1 MKYKYTKHGDEL
13 RFNYCPICDKV
24 KENPDFAINV
34 AEGVYFCFSNNQGGR
49 VEDLAKYDFDIG
61 EIPELRKFIKKS
73 YIRKSYGESKESGFN
88 SYKEKR
94 SSNFYDKAERGNGLY
109 SSSLESGK
117 DKENDRNYS
126 KNKKNIDLSNIFLA
140 RKNNFLNDEWIKYFA
155 SRCIGT
161 KYLKKIARL
170 GKNNTMMI
178 PLTNGKKVV
187 GIKYRTLD
195 KKIFSERDSQSDYL
209 MNWQLVKDFKY
220 IVIVE
225 GEIDLLSALEV
236 GFLNVVSLP
245 FGAGNLKAI
254 ENQKDWLSK
263 FEKIIIAT
271 DNDTQGKKSKNEI
284 IKILSNVK
292 EKLYE
297 VDMEEFKDFNEVLI
311 SGLKDNQSNVTN
323 LNSKTLEN
331 KSTKNKSDNINQT
344 NLNNKDLKEKSI
356 NNQPNV
362 TNKDNGSLENRLKS
376 KYTDSQQRG
385 ANQTYQ
391 NNKVL
396 ENKSTDKQLTNT
408 NQTNRLNNTDHINN
422 FKNNSTDNQANNT
435 NQTLINTG
443 KERLIKILDNPIKI
457 KDNQSTRKDIEEKIS
472 PFNRGIDGYYYNL
485 TTKITDFL
493 LDIRSFSDN
502 YIFGTVTT
510 GERERGF
517 FAKKTDLLTKN
528 GILENLGYFLGSISL
543 IPNFWSWI
551 LEINSEKYIRE
562 IEHYGIIEGKYYDT
576 TSDIICGKVDL
587 KIKSLKEIPDF
598 TYEEKNWC
606 DENIFG
612 LRKDTNQSLLGIC
625 WALGRFH
632 IEGTYPILEV
642 SGTTSIGKTEF
653 IEFISRIMF
662 GTKENIKSLATLSNH
677 QIRSLSSCS
686 NITPWAIDEIKISS
700 RYQKE
705 KAIDLYSTIRSVY
718 DNKTINQGNITSK
731 LTEFKLCT
739 PLIISGE
746 TEISDVSI
754 KNRTISIELNQ
765 KNKCSRDVFAKFKN
779 ELYLEKFGKLALE
792 DRLNNGKIVL
802 PDWEVKNKLDQV
814 TDDRQIYNGM
824 CILTGLKALERVMP
838 FNGDLED
845 SFLKFLNKKLSD
857 HYTPTVNFLE
867 LLELV
872 RDSGKDVSHFYQIKG
887 DRHFVRFSMLYKA
900 IREEWEQTNSNL
912 ELLDMKTLKKQLIE
926 EKFIINESSA
936 RRFPKNDFSIET
948 ICVRCCEIVKNNIF
962 IKDFFDED

>member
-24 KENPDFAINV
+24 KENPDFAINT

-49 VEDLAKYDFDIG
+49 VEDLTKYDFDIG

-94 SSNFYDKAERGNGLY
+94 SSNFYDKAEREERGNGLY
-109 SSSLESGK
+109 SSRLENGK
-117 DKENDRNYS
+117 DKENDRSYS

-140 RKNNFLNDEWIKYFA
+140 RKNNFLNSDWIKYLA

-178 PLTNGKKVV
+178 PLTNGKKVI

-245 FGAGNLKAI
+245 FGARNLKAI

-271 DNDTQGKKSKNEI
+271 DNDTQGKKSKDEI

-297 VDMEEFKDFNEVLI
+297 VDMGEFKDFNEVLT

-323 LNSKTLEN
+323 LNSKT
-331 KSTKNKSDNINQT
+331 
-344 NLNNKDLKEKSI
+344 
-356 NNQPNV
+356 
-362 TNKDNGSLENRLKS
+362 
-376 KYTDSQQRG
+376 
-385 ANQTYQ
+385 
-391 NNKVL
+391 L

-435 NQTLINTG
+435 NQTLINSG

-472 PFNRGIDGYYYNL
+472 PFSKGIDGYYYNL

-551 LEINSEKYIRE
+551 LEMNNEKYIRE
-562 IEHYGIIEGKYYDT
+562 IEHYGIIDEKYYDT

-612 LRKDTNQSLLGIC
+612 LRKDINQSLLGIC

-926 EKFIINESSA
+926 EKFIINENTS
-936 RRFPKNDFSIET
+936 RRFPKNDFSLEKT
-948 ICVRCCEIVKNNIF
+948 CVKCCEIVKNDIF
-962 IKDFFDED
+962 IKDFFDDED

>member
-73 YIRKSYGESKESGFN
+73 YIRKSYGDNKASSRDRENERKTTINNREE
-88 SYKEKR
+88 KEKNR
-94 SSNFYDKAERGNGLY
+94 QS
-109 SSSLESGK
+109 SGK
-117 DKENDRNYS
+117 DR
-126 KNKKNIDLSNIFLA
+126 KNIDLSNIFLA
-140 RKNNFLNDEWIKYFA
+140 RKNNFLNDEWIKYLA
-155 SRCIGT
+155 SRCIRT

-297 VDMEEFKDFNEVLI
+297 VDMGEFKDFNEVLT
-311 SGLKDNQSNVTN
+311 SGLKNKSSNNQANITNQSN
-323 LNSKTLEN
+323 
-331 KSTKNKSDNINQT
+331 
-344 NLNNKDLKEKSI
+344 NN
-356 NNQPNV
+356 
-362 TNKDNGSLENRLKS
+362 
-376 KYTDSQQRG
+376 
-385 ANQTYQ
+385 
-391 NNKVL
+391 
-396 ENKSTDKQLTNT
+396 STDKQLTNT
-408 NQTNRLNNTDHINN
+408 NQTNRLNNTN

-435 NQTLINTG
+435 NQTLINIG
-443 KERLIKILDNPIKI
+443 KERLIKILENPIKI
-457 KDNQSTRKDIEEKIS
+457 KSFEEIKKDLEEKIS
-472 PFNRGIDGYYYNL
+472 PFSKGIDGYYYNL

-551 LEINSEKYIRE
+551 LEMNNEKYIRE
-562 IEHYGIIEGKYYDT
+562 IEHYGIIDEKYYDT

-612 LRKDTNQSLLGIC
+612 LRKDINQSLLGIC

-739 PLIISGE
+739 PFIISGE

-887 DRHFVRFSMLYKA
+887 DRHFVRFSMLYKV

-926 EKFIINESSA
+926 EKFIVNENTS
-936 RRFPKNDFSIET
+936 RRFPKNDFSLEKT
-948 ICVRCCEIVKNNIF
+948 CVKCCEIVKNDIF
-962 IKDFFDED
+962 VKDFFDDED

>member
-24 KENPDFAINV
+24 KENPDFAINTE
-34 AEGVYFCFSNNQGGR
+34 EGVYFCFSNNQGGR
-49 VEDLAKYDFDIG
+49 VEDLTKYDFDIG
-61 EIPELRKFIKKS
+61 KIPELRKFIKKS
-73 YIRKSYGESKESGFN
+73 YIRKSYGESKESDFN

-94 SSNFYDKAERGNGLY
+94 SSNFYDKAEREERGNGLY

-117 DKENDRNYS
+117 DR
-126 KNKKNIDLSNIFLA
+126 KNIDLSNIFLS
-140 RKNNFLNDEWIKYFA
+140 RKNNFLNSDWIKYLA

-178 PLTNGKKVV
+178 PLTNGKKVI

-297 VDMEEFKDFNEVLI
+297 VDMGEFKDFNEVLT
-311 SGLKDNQSNVTN
+311 SGLKDSQ
-323 LNSKTLEN
+323 LKGNS
-331 KSTKNKSDNINQT
+331 Q
-344 NLNNKDLKEKSI
+344 
-356 NNQPNV
+356 
-362 TNKDNGSLENRLKS
+362 DNGSLENRLKS
-376 KYTDSQQRG
+376 KYTDSQQTNQTNLNNNKSEKT
-385 ANQTYQ
+385 NQTYL
-391 NNKVL
+391 NNKIL

-408 NQTNRLNNTDHINN
+408 NQTNRLNNTN
-422 FKNNSTDNQANNT
+422 FKNNSTDNKSNNT

-457 KDNQSTRKDIEEKIS
+457 NDNQSIRKDIEEKIS
-472 PFNRGIDGYYYNL
+472 PFSRGIDGYYYNL

-517 FAKKTDLLTKN
+517 FTKKTDLLTKN

-551 LEINSEKYIRE
+551 LEMNNEKYIRE

-765 KNKCSRDVFAKFKN
+765 KNKCSRDVFTKFKN

-926 EKFIINESSA
+926 EKFIINENTS
-936 RRFPKNDFSIET
+936 RRFPKNDFSLEKT
-948 ICVRCCEIVKNNIF
+948 CVKCCEIVKNDIF
-962 IKDFFDED
+962 VKDFFDGED

>member
-1 MKYKYTKHGDEL
+1 M
-13 RFNYCPICDKV
+13 
-24 KENPDFAINV
+24 
-34 AEGVYFCFSNNQGGR
+34 
-49 VEDLAKYDFDIG
+49 
-61 EIPELRKFIKKS
+61 
-73 YIRKSYGESKESGFN
+73 
-88 SYKEKR
+88 
-94 SSNFYDKAERGNGLY
+94 
-109 SSSLESGK
+109 
-117 DKENDRNYS
+117 
-126 KNKKNIDLSNIFLA
+126 
-140 RKNNFLNDEWIKYFA
+140 
-155 SRCIGT
+155 
-161 KYLKKIARL
+161 
-170 GKNNTMMI
+170 
-178 PLTNGKKVV
+178 
-187 GIKYRTLD
+187 
-195 KKIFSERDSQSDYL
+195 
-209 MNWQLVKDFKY
+209 
-220 IVIVE
+220 
-225 GEIDLLSALEV
+225 
-236 GFLNVVSLP
+236 
-245 FGAGNLKAI
+245 
-254 ENQKDWLSK
+254 
-263 FEKIIIAT
+263 
-271 DNDTQGKKSKNEI
+271 
-284 IKILSNVK
+284 
-292 EKLYE
+292 
-297 VDMEEFKDFNEVLI
+297 
-311 SGLKDNQSNVTN
+311 
-323 LNSKTLEN
+323 
-331 KSTKNKSDNINQT
+331 
-344 NLNNKDLKEKSI
+344 
-356 NNQPNV
+356 
-362 TNKDNGSLENRLKS
+362 
-376 KYTDSQQRG
+376 
-385 ANQTYQ
+385 
-391 NNKVL
+391 
-396 ENKSTDKQLTNT
+396 
-408 NQTNRLNNTDHINN
+408 
-422 FKNNSTDNQANNT
+422 
-435 NQTLINTG
+435 
-443 KERLIKILDNPIKI
+443 
-457 KDNQSTRKDIEEKIS
+457 
-472 PFNRGIDGYYYNL
+472 
-485 TTKITDFL
+485 
-493 LDIRSFSDN
+493 DIRSFSDN

-562 IEHYGIIEGKYYDT
+562 IEHYGIIDGKYYDT

-612 LRKDTNQSLLGIC
+612 LRKDINQSLLGIC

-872 RDSGKDVSHFYQIKG
+872 RDSGKDVSQFYQIKG

-926 EKFIINESSA
+926 EKFIINENTS
-936 RRFPKNDFSIET
+936 RRFPKNDFSLEKT
-948 ICVRCCEIVKNNIF
+948 CVKCCEIVKNDIF
-962 IKDFFDED
+962 VKDFFDDED

>member
-1 MKYKYTKHGDEL
+1 MKYKYTKYGDEL

-73 YIRKSYGESKESGFN
+73 YIRKSYGDNKASSRDRENERKTTINNREE
-88 SYKEKR
+88 KEKNR
-94 SSNFYDKAERGNGLY
+94 QS
-109 SSSLESGK
+109 SGK
-117 DKENDRNYS
+117 DK
-126 KNKKNIDLSNIFLA
+126 KNKKDIDLSNIFLA
-140 RKNNFLNDEWIKYFA
+140 RKNNFLNDEWIKYLA

-225 GEIDLLSALEV
+225 GEIDLLSALEA

-297 VDMEEFKDFNEVLI
+297 VDMGEFKDFNEVLI
-311 SGLKDNQSNVTN
+311 SGLKNKSSNNQANITNQSN
-323 LNSKTLEN
+323 
-331 KSTKNKSDNINQT
+331 
-344 NLNNKDLKEKSI
+344 NN
-356 NNQPNV
+356 
-362 TNKDNGSLENRLKS
+362 
-376 KYTDSQQRG
+376 
-385 ANQTYQ
+385 
-391 NNKVL
+391 
-396 ENKSTDKQLTNT
+396 STDKQLTNT
-408 NQTNRLNNTDHINN
+408 NQTNRLNNTN
-422 FKNNSTDNQANNT
+422 FKNNSTDKQSNDT
-435 NQTLINTG
+435 NQTLINIG

-457 KDNQSTRKDIEEKIS
+457 NDNQSTRKDIEEKIS

-517 FAKKTDLLTKN
+517 FTKKTDLLTKN

-746 TEISDVSI
+746 SEIQDVSI

-765 KNKCSRDVFAKFKN
+765 KNKCSRDVFTKFKN

-802 PDWEVKNKLDQV
+802 LDWEVKNKLDQV

-926 EKFIINESSA
+926 EKFILND
-936 RRFPKNDFSIET
+936 RVPVRFPKNEFTMERVMT
-948 ICVRCCEIVKNNIF
+948 RACEIEKNNIF
-962 IKDFFDED
+962 IKEFFEEDI

>member
-61 EIPELRKFIKKS
+61 EITELRKFIKKS
-73 YIRKSYGESKESGFN
+73 YIRKSYGDNKASSRDRENERKTTINNREE
-88 SYKEKR
+88 KEKNR
-94 SSNFYDKAERGNGLY
+94 QS
-109 SSSLESGK
+109 SGK
-117 DKENDRNYS
+117 DR
-126 KNKKNIDLSNIFLA
+126 KNIDLSNIFLA
-140 RKNNFLNDEWIKYFA
+140 RKNNFLNDEWIKYLA

-170 GKNNTMMI
+170 GKNDTMMI

-297 VDMEEFKDFNEVLI
+297 VDMGEFKDFNEVLI
-311 SGLKDNQSNVTN
+311 SGLKNKSSDNQSNITN
-323 LNSKTLEN
+323 
-331 KSTKNKSDNINQT
+331 
-344 NLNNKDLKEKSI
+344 
-356 NNQPNV
+356 
-362 TNKDNGSLENRLKS
+362 R
-376 KYTDSQQRG
+376 
-385 ANQTYQ
+385 

-396 ENKSTDKQLTNT
+396 ENNSTDKQLTNT
-408 NQTNRLNNTDHINN
+408 NQTNRLNNTDHNN

-435 NQTLINTG
+435 NQTLINIG

-457 KDNQSTRKDIEEKIS
+457 KDNQSIRKDIEEKIS
-472 PFNRGIDGYYYNL
+472 PFSRGIDGYYYNL

-551 LEINSEKYIRE
+551 LEMNNEKYIRE
-562 IEHYGIIEGKYYDT
+562 IEHYGIIDGKYYDT

-612 LRKDTNQSLLGIC
+612 LRKDINQSLLGIC

-746 TEISDVSI
+746 SEIQDVSI

-792 DRLNNGKIVL
+792 DRLNNGKIIL

-926 EKFIINESSA
+926 EKFIINDRVSI
-936 RRFPKNDFSIET
+936 RFPKNEFTIET
-948 ICVRCCEIVKNNIF
+948 SIAKACEIVKNKIF
-962 IKDFFDED
+962 IKDFFEEEV

>member
-24 KENPDFAINV
+24 KENPDFAINT

-49 VEDLAKYDFDIG
+49 VEDLTKYDFDIG

-140 RKNNFLNDEWIKYFA
+140 RKNNFLNDEWIKYLA

-271 DNDTQGKKSKNEI
+271 DNDTQGKKSKDEI

-297 VDMEEFKDFNEVLI
+297 VDMGEFKDFNEVLI
-311 SGLKDNQSNVTN
+311 SGLKDSQ
-323 LNSKTLEN
+323 LKGNS
-331 KSTKNKSDNINQT
+331 Q
-344 NLNNKDLKEKSI
+344 
-356 NNQPNV
+356 
-362 TNKDNGSLENRLKS
+362 DNGSLENRLKS
-376 KYTDSQQRG
+376 KYTDNQQRG
-385 ANQTYQ
+385 TNQDNL
-391 NNKVL
+391 NNQGLK
-396 ENKSTDKQLTNT
+396 EKSINNQSNINNRNNNNSTDKQLTNT
-408 NQTNRLNNTDHINN
+408 NQTNRLNNTDHNN
-422 FKNNSTDNQANNT
+422 FKNNSTDNQSNNT

-457 KDNQSTRKDIEEKIS
+457 NDNQSTRKDIEEKIS

-551 LEINSEKYIRE
+551 LEMNNEKYIRE
-562 IEHYGIIEGKYYDT
+562 IEHYGIIDEKYYDT

-612 LRKDTNQSLLGIC
+612 LRKDINQSLLGIC

-926 EKFIINESSA
+926 EKFIINDRVSI
-936 RRFPKNDFSIET
+936 RFPKNEFTIET
-948 ICVRCCEIVKNNIF
+948 SIAKACEIVKNKIF
-962 IKDFFDED
+962 IKDFFEEEV

>member
-49 VEDLAKYDFDIG
+49 VEDLAKYDFDIW

-73 YIRKSYGESKESGFN
+73 YIRKSYGDNKASSRDRENERKTTINNREE
-88 SYKEKR
+88 KEKNR
-94 SSNFYDKAERGNGLY
+94 QS
-109 SSSLESGK
+109 SGK
-117 DKENDRNYS
+117 DK
-126 KNKKNIDLSNIFLA
+126 KNKKDIDLSNIFLA
-140 RKNNFLNDEWIKYFA
+140 RKNNFLNDEWIKYLA

-297 VDMEEFKDFNEVLI
+297 VDMGEFKDFNEVLT
-311 SGLKDNQSNVTN
+311 SGLKNKSSNNQANITNQSN
-323 LNSKTLEN
+323 
-331 KSTKNKSDNINQT
+331 
-344 NLNNKDLKEKSI
+344 NN
-356 NNQPNV
+356 
-362 TNKDNGSLENRLKS
+362 
-376 KYTDSQQRG
+376 
-385 ANQTYQ
+385 
-391 NNKVL
+391 
-396 ENKSTDKQLTNT
+396 STDKQLTNT
-408 NQTNRLNNTDHINN
+408 NQTNRLNNTN
-422 FKNNSTDNQANNT
+422 FKNNSTDKQSNDT
-435 NQTLINTG
+435 NQTLINIG

-457 KDNQSTRKDIEEKIS
+457 NDNQSTRKDIEEKIS

-686 NITPWAIDEIKISS
+686 NITPWAIDEIKISN
-700 RYQKE
+700 RHQRE

-746 TEISDVSI
+746 SEIQDVSI

-765 KNKCSRDVFAKFKN
+765 KNKCSRDVFTKFKN

-926 EKFIINESSA
+926 EKFILND
-936 RRFPKNDFSIET
+936 RVPVRFPKNEFTMERVMT
-948 ICVRCCEIVKNNIF
+948 RACEIEKNNIF
-962 IKDFFDED
+962 IKEFFEEDI

>member
-1 MKYKYTKHGDEL
+1 MKYKYTKYGDEL

-178 PLTNGKKVV
+178 PLTNGKKVI

-297 VDMEEFKDFNEVLI
+297 VDMGEFKDFNEVLT
-311 SGLKDNQSNVTN
+311 SGLKNKSSDNQSNITN
-323 LNSKTLEN
+323 R
-331 KSTKNKSDNINQT
+331 
-344 NLNNKDLKEKSI
+344 NN
-356 NNQPNV
+356 NN
-362 TNKDNGSLENRLKS
+362 
-376 KYTDSQQRG
+376 
-385 ANQTYQ
+385 
-391 NNKVL
+391 
-396 ENKSTDKQLTNT
+396 STDKQLTNT
-408 NQTNRLNNTDHINN
+408 NQTNQLNNTDHNN
-422 FKNNSTDNQANNT
+422 FKNNSTDNQSNNT
-435 NQTLINTG
+435 NQTLINIG

-457 KDNQSTRKDIEEKIS
+457 NDNQSTRKDIEEKIS
-472 PFNRGIDGYYYNL
+472 PFSKGIDGYYYNL

-562 IEHYGIIEGKYYDT
+562 IEHYGIIDEKYYDT

-686 NITPWAIDEIKISS
+686 NITPWAIDEIKISN
-700 RYQKE
+700 RHQRE

-746 TEISDVSI
+746 SEIQDVSI

-765 KNKCSRDVFAKFKN
+765 KNKCSRDVFTKFKN

-926 EKFIINESSA
+926 EKFILND
-936 RRFPKNDFSIET
+936 RVPVRFPKNEFTMERVMT
-948 ICVRCCEIVKNNIF
+948 RACEIEKNNIF
-962 IKDFFDED
+962 IKEFFEEDI

>member
-73 YIRKSYGESKESGFN
+73 YIRKSYGDNKASSRDRENERKTTINNREE
-88 SYKEKR
+88 KEKNR
-94 SSNFYDKAERGNGLY
+94 QS
-109 SSSLESGK
+109 SGK
-117 DKENDRNYS
+117 DR
-126 KNKKNIDLSNIFLA
+126 KNKKDIDLSNIFLA
-140 RKNNFLNDEWIKYFA
+140 RKNNFLNSDWIKYLA

-225 GEIDLLSALEV
+225 GEIDLLSALEA

-297 VDMEEFKDFNEVLI
+297 VDMGEFKDFNEVLT
-311 SGLKDNQSNVTN
+311 SGLKNKSSNNQANITNQSN
-323 LNSKTLEN
+323 
-331 KSTKNKSDNINQT
+331 
-344 NLNNKDLKEKSI
+344 NN
-356 NNQPNV
+356 
-362 TNKDNGSLENRLKS
+362 
-376 KYTDSQQRG
+376 
-385 ANQTYQ
+385 
-391 NNKVL
+391 
-396 ENKSTDKQLTNT
+396 STDKQLTNT
-408 NQTNRLNNTDHINN
+408 NQTNRLNNTN
-422 FKNNSTDNQANNT
+422 FKNYSTATQANNT
-435 NQTLINTG
+435 NQTLINIG
-443 KERLIKILDNPIKI
+443 KERLIKILENPIKI
-457 KDNQSTRKDIEEKIS
+457 KSFEEIKKDLEEKIS
-472 PFNRGIDGYYYNL
+472 PFSKGIDGYYYNL

-551 LEINSEKYIRE
+551 LEMNNEKYIRE

-612 LRKDTNQSLLGIC
+612 LRKDINQSLLGIC

-686 NITPWAIDEIKISS
+686 NITPWAIDEIKISN
-700 RYQKE
+700 RHQRE

-746 TEISDVSI
+746 SEIQDVSI

-765 KNKCSRDVFAKFKN
+765 KNKCSRDVFTKFKN

-926 EKFIINESSA
+926 EKFIINENTS
-936 RRFPKNDFSIET
+936 RRFPKNDFSLEKT
-948 ICVRCCEIVKNNIF
+948 CVKCCEIVKNDIF
-962 IKDFFDED
+962 VKDFFDDED

>member
-1 MKYKYTKHGDEL
+1 MKYKYTKYGDEL

-73 YIRKSYGESKESGFN
+73 YIRKSYGDNKASSRDRENERKTTINNREE
-88 SYKEKR
+88 KEKNR
-94 SSNFYDKAERGNGLY
+94 QS
-109 SSSLESGK
+109 SGK
-117 DKENDRNYS
+117 DK
-126 KNKKNIDLSNIFLA
+126 KNKKDIDLSNIFLA
-140 RKNNFLNDEWIKYFA
+140 RKNNFLNDEWIKYLA
-155 SRCIGT
+155 SRCIDT

-225 GEIDLLSALEV
+225 GEIDLLSALEA

-297 VDMEEFKDFNEVLI
+297 VDMGEFKDFNEVLT
-311 SGLKDNQSNVTN
+311 SGLKNKSSNNQANITNQSN
-323 LNSKTLEN
+323 
-331 KSTKNKSDNINQT
+331 
-344 NLNNKDLKEKSI
+344 NN
-356 NNQPNV
+356 
-362 TNKDNGSLENRLKS
+362 
-376 KYTDSQQRG
+376 
-385 ANQTYQ
+385 
-391 NNKVL
+391 
-396 ENKSTDKQLTNT
+396 STDKQLTNT
-408 NQTNRLNNTDHINN
+408 NQTNRLNNTN
-422 FKNNSTDNQANNT
+422 FKNNSTDKQSNDT
-435 NQTLINTG
+435 NQTLINIG

-457 KDNQSTRKDIEEKIS
+457 NDNQSTRKDIEEKIS
-472 PFNRGIDGYYYNL
+472 PFSRGIDGYYYNL

-551 LEINSEKYIRE
+551 LEMNNEKYIRE

-686 NITPWAIDEIKISS
+686 NITPWAIDEIKISN
-700 RYQKE
+700 RHQRE

-746 TEISDVSI
+746 SEIQDVSI

-765 KNKCSRDVFAKFKN
+765 KNKCSRDVFTKFKN

-926 EKFIINESSA
+926 EKFILND
-936 RRFPKNDFSIET
+936 RVPVRFPKNEFTMERVMT
-948 ICVRCCEIVKNNIF
+948 RACEIEKNNIF
-962 IKDFFDED
+962 IKEFFEEDI

>member
-13 RFNYCPICDKV
+13 KFNYCPICDKI

-49 VEDLAKYDFDIG
+49 VEDLAKYSFDIG

-73 YIRKSYGESKESGFN
+73 YTRKSYGDNKASSRDRENERKTTINNREE
-88 SYKEKR
+88 KEKNR
-94 SSNFYDKAERGNGLY
+94 QS
-109 SSSLESGK
+109 SGK
-117 DKENDRNYS
+117 DR
-126 KNKKNIDLSNIFLA
+126 KNKKDIDLSNIFLA
-140 RKNNFLNDEWIKYFA
+140 RKNNFLNSDWIKYLA

-245 FGAGNLKAI
+245 FGARNLKAI

-271 DNDTQGKKSKNEI
+271 DNDTQGKKSKDEI

-297 VDMEEFKDFNEVLI
+297 VDMGEFKDFNEVLI

-323 LNSKTLEN
+323 LN
-331 KSTKNKSDNINQT
+331 
-344 NLNNKDLKEKSI
+344 NNDLKEKSI

-362 TNKDNGSLENRLKS
+362 TNEDNSSLENRLKS
-376 KYTDSQQRG
+376 KYTESQQRETNQ
-385 ANQTYQ
+385 ANLNNNKSEKTNQTYL
-391 NNKVL
+391 NNKIL
-396 ENKSTDKQLTNT
+396 ENKSTDKQLTNA
-408 NQTNRLNNTDHINN
+408 NQTNQLKNTN
-422 FKNNSTDNQANNT
+422 FKNNSTDNQSNNT
-435 NQTLINTG
+435 NQTLINIG

-472 PFNRGIDGYYYNL
+472 PFSKGIDGYYYNL

-551 LEINSEKYIRE
+551 LEMNNEKYIRE
-562 IEHYGIIEGKYYDT
+562 IEHYGIIDEKYYDT

>member
-1 MKYKYTKHGDEL
+1 MKYKYTKYGDEL

-178 PLTNGKKVV
+178 PLTNGKKVI

-245 FGAGNLKAI
+245 FGARNLKAI

-271 DNDTQGKKSKNEI
+271 DNDTQGKKSKDEI

-297 VDMEEFKDFNEVLI
+297 VDMGEFKDFNEVLT
-311 SGLKDNQSNVTN
+311 SGLKNKSSDNQSNITN
-323 LNSKTLEN
+323 R
-331 KSTKNKSDNINQT
+331 
-344 NLNNKDLKEKSI
+344 NN
-356 NNQPNV
+356 NN
-362 TNKDNGSLENRLKS
+362 
-376 KYTDSQQRG
+376 
-385 ANQTYQ
+385 
-391 NNKVL
+391 
-396 ENKSTDKQLTNT
+396 STDKQLTNT
-408 NQTNRLNNTDHINN
+408 NQTNQLNNTDHNN
-422 FKNNSTDNQANNT
+422 FKNNSTDNQSNNT
-435 NQTLINTG
+435 NQTLINIG

-457 KDNQSTRKDIEEKIS
+457 NDNQSTRKDIEEKIS
-472 PFNRGIDGYYYNL
+472 PFSKGIDGYYYNL

-562 IEHYGIIEGKYYDT
+562 IEHYGIIDEKYYDT

-686 NITPWAIDEIKISS
+686 NITPWAIDEIKISN
-700 RYQKE
+700 RHQRE

-746 TEISDVSI
+746 SEIQDVSI

-765 KNKCSRDVFAKFKN
+765 KNKCSRDVFTKFKN

-926 EKFIINESSA
+926 EKFILND
-936 RRFPKNDFSIET
+936 RVPVRFPKNEFTMERVMT
-948 ICVRCCEIVKNNIF
+948 RACEIEKNNIF
-962 IKDFFDED
+962 IKEFFEEDI

>member
-1 MKYKYTKHGDEL
+1 MKYKYTKYGDEL

-73 YIRKSYGESKESGFN
+73 YIRKSYGDNKASSRDRENERKTTINNREE
-88 SYKEKR
+88 KEKNR
-94 SSNFYDKAERGNGLY
+94 QS
-109 SSSLESGK
+109 SGK
-117 DKENDRNYS
+117 DR
-126 KNKKNIDLSNIFLA
+126 KNIDLSNIFLA
-140 RKNNFLNDEWIKYFA
+140 RKNNFLNDEWIKYLA

-161 KYLKKIARL
+161 KYLNKIARL

-195 KKIFSERDSQSDYL
+195 KKIFSERDSQSDSL

-225 GEIDLLSALEV
+225 GEIDLLSALEA

-292 EKLYE
+292 EKIYE
-297 VDMEEFKDFNEVLI
+297 VDMGEFKDFNEVLT
-311 SGLKDNQSNVTN
+311 SGLKNKSSNNQANITNQSN
-323 LNSKTLEN
+323 
-331 KSTKNKSDNINQT
+331 
-344 NLNNKDLKEKSI
+344 NN
-356 NNQPNV
+356 
-362 TNKDNGSLENRLKS
+362 
-376 KYTDSQQRG
+376 
-385 ANQTYQ
+385 
-391 NNKVL
+391 
-396 ENKSTDKQLTNT
+396 STDKQLTNT
-408 NQTNRLNNTDHINN
+408 NQTNRLNNTN
-422 FKNNSTDNQANNT
+422 FKNNSTDKQSNDT
-435 NQTLINTG
+435 NQTLINIG

-457 KDNQSTRKDIEEKIS
+457 NDNQSTRKDIEEKIS
-472 PFNRGIDGYYYNL
+472 PFSKGIDGYYYNL

-562 IEHYGIIEGKYYDT
+562 IEHYGIIDEKYYDT

-632 IEGTYPILEV
+632 VEGTYPILEV

-718 DNKTINQGNITSK
+718 DNKTINQGNITLK

-926 EKFIINESSA
+926 EKFIINENTS
-936 RRFPKNDFSIET
+936 RRFPKNDFSLEKT
-948 ICVRCCEIVKNNIF
+948 CVKCCEIVKNDIF
-962 IKDFFDED
+962 VKDFFDDED

>member
-1 MKYKYTKHGDEL
+1 MKYKYTKYGDEL

-73 YIRKSYGESKESGFN
+73 YIRKSYGDNKASSRDRENERKTTINNREE
-88 SYKEKR
+88 KEKNR
-94 SSNFYDKAERGNGLY
+94 QS
-109 SSSLESGK
+109 SGK
-117 DKENDRNYS
+117 DK
-126 KNKKNIDLSNIFLA
+126 KNKKDIDLSNIFLA
-140 RKNNFLNDEWIKYFA
+140 RKNNFLNDEWIKYLA

-236 GFLNVVSLP
+236 EFLNVVSLP

-271 DNDTQGKKSKNEI
+271 DNDTQGKKSKDEI

-297 VDMEEFKDFNEVLI
+297 VDMGEFKDFNEVLI

-376 KYTDSQQRG
+376 KYTDSQQTNQTNLNNNKSEKT
-385 ANQTYQ
+385 NQTYL
-391 NNKVL
+391 NNKIL

-408 NQTNRLNNTDHINN
+408 NQTNQLKNTN
-422 FKNNSTDNQANNT
+422 FKNNSTDKQSNDT
-435 NQTLINTG
+435 NQTLINIG

-457 KDNQSTRKDIEEKIS
+457 NDNQSTRKDIEEKIS

-765 KNKCSRDVFAKFKN
+765 KNKCSRDVFTKFKN

>member
-49 VEDLAKYDFDIG
+49 VEDLAKYGFDIG
-61 EIPELRKFIKKS
+61 EIPEFRKFIKKS
-73 YIRKSYGESKESGFN
+73 YIRKSYGDNKASSRDRENERKTTINNREE
-88 SYKEKR
+88 KEKNR
-94 SSNFYDKAERGNGLY
+94 QS
-109 SSSLESGK
+109 SGK
-117 DKENDRNYS
+117 DR
-126 KNKKNIDLSNIFLA
+126 KNIDLSNIFLA
-140 RKNNFLNDEWIKYFA
+140 RKNNFLNDEWIKYLA
-155 SRCIGT
+155 SRCIRT

-225 GEIDLLSALEV
+225 GEIDLLSALEA

-292 EKLYE
+292 EKIYE
-297 VDMEEFKDFNEVLI
+297 VDMGEFKDFNEVLT
-311 SGLKDNQSNVTN
+311 SGLKNKSSNNQANITNQSN
-323 LNSKTLEN
+323 
-331 KSTKNKSDNINQT
+331 
-344 NLNNKDLKEKSI
+344 NN
-356 NNQPNV
+356 
-362 TNKDNGSLENRLKS
+362 
-376 KYTDSQQRG
+376 
-385 ANQTYQ
+385 
-391 NNKVL
+391 
-396 ENKSTDKQLTNT
+396 STDKQLTNT
-408 NQTNRLNNTDHINN
+408 NQTNRLNNTN
-422 FKNNSTDNQANNT
+422 FKNNSTDKQSNDT
-435 NQTLINTG
+435 NQTLINIG

-457 KDNQSTRKDIEEKIS
+457 NDNQSTRKDIEEKIS

-686 NITPWAIDEIKISS
+686 NITPWAIDEIKISN
-700 RYQKE
+700 RHQRE

-746 TEISDVSI
+746 SEIQDVSI

-765 KNKCSRDVFAKFKN
+765 KNKCSRDVFTKFKN

-926 EKFIINESSA
+926 EKFILND
-936 RRFPKNDFSIET
+936 RVPVRFPKNEFTMERVMT
-948 ICVRCCEIVKNNIF
+948 RACEIEKNNIF
-962 IKDFFDED
+962 IKEFFEEDI

>member
-49 VEDLAKYDFDIG
+49 VEDLAKYSFDIG

-94 SSNFYDKAERGNGLY
+94 SFNFYDKAEREEKGNGLY

-117 DKENDRNYS
+117 DKKD
-126 KNKKNIDLSNIFLA
+126 IDLSNIFLS
-140 RKNNFLNDEWIKYFA
+140 RKNNFLNSDWIKYLA

-297 VDMEEFKDFNEVLI
+297 VDMGEFKDFNEVLT
-311 SGLKDNQSNVTN
+311 SGLKDSQ
-323 LNSKTLEN
+323 LKGNS
-331 KSTKNKSDNINQT
+331 Q
-344 NLNNKDLKEKSI
+344 
-356 NNQPNV
+356 
-362 TNKDNGSLENRLKS
+362 DNGSLENRLKS
-376 KYTDSQQRG
+376 KYTDSQQTNQTNLNNNKSEKT
-385 ANQTYQ
+385 NQTYL

-408 NQTNRLNNTDHINN
+408 NQTNRLNNTDHNN
-422 FKNNSTDNQANNT
+422 FKNNSTDNKSNNT

-457 KDNQSTRKDIEEKIS
+457 NDNQSIRKDIEEKIS
-472 PFNRGIDGYYYNL
+472 PFSRGIDGYYYNL

-517 FAKKTDLLTKN
+517 FTKKTDLLTKN

-551 LEINSEKYIRE
+551 LEMNNEKYIRE

-765 KNKCSRDVFAKFKN
+765 KNKCSRDVFTKFKN

-802 PDWEVKNKLDQV
+802 LDWEVKNKLDQV

-926 EKFIINESSA
+926 EKFIINENTS
-936 RRFPKNDFSIET
+936 RRFPKNDFSLEKT
-948 ICVRCCEIVKNNIF
+948 CVKCCEIVKNDIF
-962 IKDFFDED
+962 VKDFFDGED

>member
-1 MKYKYTKHGDEL
+1 MKYRYTKHGDEL

-24 KENPDFAINV
+24 KENPDFAINT

-49 VEDLAKYDFDIG
+49 VEDLTKYDFDIG

-73 YIRKSYGESKESGFN
+73 YIRKSYGDNKASSRDRENERKTTINNREE
-88 SYKEKR
+88 KEKNR
-94 SSNFYDKAERGNGLY
+94 QS
-109 SSSLESGK
+109 SGK
-117 DKENDRNYS
+117 DR
-126 KNKKNIDLSNIFLA
+126 KNKKDIDLSNIFLS
-140 RKNNFLNDEWIKYFA
+140 RKNNFLNDEWIKYLA

-297 VDMEEFKDFNEVLI
+297 VDMGEFKDFNEVLT
-311 SGLKDNQSNVTN
+311 SGLKNKYSDNQSNITN
-323 LNSKTLEN
+323 QS
-331 KSTKNKSDNINQT
+331 
-344 NLNNKDLKEKSI
+344 NN
-356 NNQPNV
+356 N
-362 TNKDNGSLENRLKS
+362 
-376 KYTDSQQRG
+376 
-385 ANQTYQ
+385 
-391 NNKVL
+391 
-396 ENKSTDKQLTNT
+396 STDKQLTNT
-408 NQTNRLNNTDHINN
+408 NQTNRLNNTN

-435 NQTLINTG
+435 NQTLINIG

-457 KDNQSTRKDIEEKIS
+457 KDNQSIRKDIEEKIS
-472 PFNRGIDGYYYNL
+472 PFSRGIDGYYYNL

-551 LEINSEKYIRE
+551 LEMNNEKYIRE
-562 IEHYGIIEGKYYDT
+562 IEHYGIIDEKYYDT

-598 TYEEKNWC
+598 TYEEKSWC

-612 LRKDTNQSLLGIC
+612 LRKDINQSLLGIC

-926 EKFIINESSA
+926 EKFIINENTS
-936 RRFPKNDFSIET
+936 RRFPKNDFSLEKT
-948 ICVRCCEIVKNNIF
+948 CVKCCEIVKNDIF
-962 IKDFFDED
+962 VKDFFDDED

>member
-49 VEDLAKYDFDIG
+49 VEDLAKYSFDIG

-73 YIRKSYGESKESGFN
+73 YIRKNYGDSKESGFN

-94 SSNFYDKAERGNGLY
+94 SSNFYDKAEREEKGNGLY
-109 SSSLESGK
+109 SSSLENGK
-117 DKENDRNYS
+117 DR
-126 KNKKNIDLSNIFLA
+126 KNIDLSNIFLA
-140 RKNNFLNDEWIKYFA
+140 RKNNFLNDEWIKYLA

-178 PLTNGKKVV
+178 PLTNGKKVI

-236 GFLNVVSLP
+236 GFESVVSLP

-297 VDMEEFKDFNEVLI
+297 VDMGEFKDFNEVLI

-331 KSTKNKSDNINQT
+331 KSTKNKSDN
-344 NLNNKDLKEKSI
+344 
-356 NNQPNV
+356 
-362 TNKDNGSLENRLKS
+362 
-376 KYTDSQQRG
+376 
-385 ANQTYQ
+385 
-391 NNKVL
+391 
-396 ENKSTDKQLTNT
+396 T
-408 NQTNRLNNTDHINN
+408 NQTNRLNNTNHNN
-422 FKNNSTDNQANNT
+422 FKNNSTDNKSNNT
-435 NQTLINTG
+435 NQTLINIG
-443 KERLIKILDNPIKI
+443 KERLIKILDNPTKI
-457 KDNQSTRKDIEEKIS
+457 NDNQSIRKDIEEKIS
-472 PFNRGIDGYYYNL
+472 PFSKGIDGYYYNL

-551 LEINSEKYIRE
+551 LEMNNEKYIRE
-562 IEHYGIIEGKYYDT
+562 IEHYGIIDEKYYDT

-632 IEGTYPILEV
+632 IDGTYPILEV

>member
-140 RKNNFLNDEWIKYFA
+140 RKNNFLNSDWIKYLA

-254 ENQKDWLSK
+254 ENQREWLSK

-297 VDMEEFKDFNEVLI
+297 VDMGEFKDFNEVLI
-311 SGLKDNQSNVTN
+311 SGLKDNQANITNQSN
-323 LNSKTLEN
+323 
-331 KSTKNKSDNINQT
+331 
-344 NLNNKDLKEKSI
+344 NN
-356 NNQPNV
+356 
-362 TNKDNGSLENRLKS
+362 
-376 KYTDSQQRG
+376 
-385 ANQTYQ
+385 
-391 NNKVL
+391 
-396 ENKSTDKQLTNT
+396 STDKQLTNT
-408 NQTNRLNNTDHINN
+408 NQTNRLNNTDHNN
-422 FKNNSTDNQANNT
+422 FKNNSTDNKSNDT
-435 NQTLINTG
+435 NQTLINIG

-457 KDNQSTRKDIEEKIS
+457 NDNQSIRKDIEEKIS
-472 PFNRGIDGYYYNL
+472 PFSKGIDGYYYNL

-551 LEINSEKYIRE
+551 LEMNNEKYIRE
-562 IEHYGIIEGKYYDT
+562 IEHYGIIDEKYYDT

-792 DRLNNGKIVL
+792 DRLNNGKIIL

-926 EKFIINESSA
+926 EKFIINDRVSI
-936 RRFPKNDFSIET
+936 RFPKNEFTIET
-948 ICVRCCEIVKNNIF
+948 SIAKACEIVKNKIF
-962 IKDFFDED
+962 IKDFFEEEV

>member
-24 KENPDFAINV
+24 KENPDFAINT

-49 VEDLAKYDFDIG
+49 VEDLAKYSFDIG
-61 EIPELRKFIKKS
+61 KIPELRKFIKKS
-73 YIRKSYGESKESGFN
+73 YIRKSYGDSKESGFN

-109 SSSLESGK
+109 SSSLENGK
-117 DKENDRNYS
+117 D
-126 KNKKNIDLSNIFLA
+126 KKNIDLSNIFLS
-140 RKNNFLNDEWIKYFA
+140 RKNNFLNSDWIKYLA

-209 MNWQLVKDFKY
+209 MNWQLVKNFKY

-297 VDMEEFKDFNEVLI
+297 VDMGEFKDFNEVLT

-323 LNSKTLEN
+323 LNSKT
-331 KSTKNKSDNINQT
+331 
-344 NLNNKDLKEKSI
+344 
-356 NNQPNV
+356 
-362 TNKDNGSLENRLKS
+362 
-376 KYTDSQQRG
+376 
-385 ANQTYQ
+385 
-391 NNKVL
+391 L

-408 NQTNRLNNTDHINN
+408 NQTNRLNNTDHNN
-422 FKNNSTDNQANNT
+422 FKNNSTDNKSNNT

-457 KDNQSTRKDIEEKIS
+457 NDNQSIRKDIEEKIS
-472 PFNRGIDGYYYNL
+472 PFSRGIDGYYYNL

-551 LEINSEKYIRE
+551 LEMNNEKYIRE

-686 NITPWAIDEIKISS
+686 NITPWAIDEIKISN
-700 RYQKE
+700 RHQRE

-765 KNKCSRDVFAKFKN
+765 KNKCSRDVFTKFKN

-792 DRLNNGKIVL
+792 DRLNNGKITL

-926 EKFIINESSA
+926 EKFILND
-936 RRFPKNDFSIET
+936 RVPVRFPKNEFTMERVMT
-948 ICVRCCEIVKNNIF
+948 RACEIEKNNIF
-962 IKDFFDED
+962 IKEFFEEDI

>member
-24 KENPDFAINV
+24 KENPDFAINT

-73 YIRKSYGESKESGFN
+73 YIRKSYGDSKESGFN

-109 SSSLESGK
+109 SSSLENGK
-117 DKENDRNYS
+117 D
-126 KNKKNIDLSNIFLA
+126 KKNIDLSNIFLS
-140 RKNNFLNDEWIKYFA
+140 RKNNFLNSDWIKYLA

-297 VDMEEFKDFNEVLI
+297 VDMGEFKDFNEVLT
-311 SGLKDNQSNVTN
+311 SGLKNKYSDNQSNITN
-323 LNSKTLEN
+323 QS
-331 KSTKNKSDNINQT
+331 
-344 NLNNKDLKEKSI
+344 NN
-356 NNQPNV
+356 N
-362 TNKDNGSLENRLKS
+362 
-376 KYTDSQQRG
+376 
-385 ANQTYQ
+385 
-391 NNKVL
+391 
-396 ENKSTDKQLTNT
+396 STDKQLTNT
-408 NQTNRLNNTDHINN
+408 NQTNRLNNTN
-422 FKNNSTDNQANNT
+422 FKNNSTDNQSNNT
-435 NQTLINTG
+435 NQTLINIG

-457 KDNQSTRKDIEEKIS
+457 KDNQSIRKDIEEKIS
-472 PFNRGIDGYYYNL
+472 PFSKGIDGYYYNL

-551 LEINSEKYIRE
+551 LEMNNEKYIRE
-562 IEHYGIIEGKYYDT
+562 IEHYGIIDEKYYDT

-686 NITPWAIDEIKISS
+686 NITPWAIDEIKISN
-700 RYQKE
+700 RHQRE

-746 TEISDVSI
+746 SEIQDVSI

-765 KNKCSRDVFAKFKN
+765 KNKCSRDVFTKFKN

-926 EKFIINESSA
+926 EKFIINDRVSI
-936 RRFPKNDFSIET
+936 RFPKNEFTIET
-948 ICVRCCEIVKNNIF
+948 SIAKACEIVKNKIF
-962 IKDFFDED
+962 IKDFFEEEV

>member
-24 KENPDFAINV
+24 KENPDFAINT

-49 VEDLAKYDFDIG
+49 VEDLAKYSFDIG
-61 EIPELRKFIKKS
+61 KIPELRKFIKKS
-73 YIRKSYGESKESGFN
+73 YIRKSYGDSKESGFN

-109 SSSLESGK
+109 SSSLENGK
-117 DKENDRNYS
+117 D
-126 KNKKNIDLSNIFLA
+126 KKNIDLSNIFLS
-140 RKNNFLNDEWIKYFA
+140 RKNNFLNSDWIKYLA

-209 MNWQLVKDFKY
+209 MNWQLVKNFKY

-297 VDMEEFKDFNEVLI
+297 VDMGEFKDFNEVLT

-323 LNSKTLEN
+323 LNSKT
-331 KSTKNKSDNINQT
+331 
-344 NLNNKDLKEKSI
+344 
-356 NNQPNV
+356 
-362 TNKDNGSLENRLKS
+362 
-376 KYTDSQQRG
+376 
-385 ANQTYQ
+385 
-391 NNKVL
+391 L

-408 NQTNRLNNTDHINN
+408 NQTNRLNNTDHNN
-422 FKNNSTDNQANNT
+422 FKNNSTDNKSNNT

-457 KDNQSTRKDIEEKIS
+457 NDNQSIRKDIEEKIS
-472 PFNRGIDGYYYNL
+472 PFSRGIDGYYYNL

-551 LEINSEKYIRE
+551 LEMNNEKYIRE

-926 EKFIINESSA
+926 EKFIINDRVSI
-936 RRFPKNDFSIET
+936 RFPKNEFTIET
-948 ICVRCCEIVKNNIF
+948 SIAKACEIVKNKIF
-962 IKDFFDED
+962 IKDFFEEEV

>member
-1 MKYKYTKHGDEL
+1 MKYKYTKYGDEL

-73 YIRKSYGESKESGFN
+73 YIRKSYGDNKASSRDRENERKTTINNREE
-88 SYKEKR
+88 KEKNR
-94 SSNFYDKAERGNGLY
+94 QS
-109 SSSLESGK
+109 SGK
-117 DKENDRNYS
+117 DK
-126 KNKKNIDLSNIFLA
+126 KNKKDIDLSNIFLA
-140 RKNNFLNDEWIKYFA
+140 RKNNFLNDEWIKYLA

-225 GEIDLLSALEV
+225 GEIDLLSALEA

-297 VDMEEFKDFNEVLI
+297 VDMGEFKDFNEVLI
-311 SGLKDNQSNVTN
+311 SGLKNKSSNNQANITNQSN
-323 LNSKTLEN
+323 
-331 KSTKNKSDNINQT
+331 
-344 NLNNKDLKEKSI
+344 NN
-356 NNQPNV
+356 
-362 TNKDNGSLENRLKS
+362 
-376 KYTDSQQRG
+376 
-385 ANQTYQ
+385 
-391 NNKVL
+391 
-396 ENKSTDKQLTNT
+396 STDKQLTNT
-408 NQTNRLNNTDHINN
+408 NQTNRLNNTN
-422 FKNNSTDNQANNT
+422 FKNNSTDKQSNDT
-435 NQTLINTG
+435 NQTLINIG

-457 KDNQSTRKDIEEKIS
+457 NDNQSTRKDIEEKIS

-625 WALGRFH
+625 WVLGRFH

-746 TEISDVSI
+746 SEIQDVSI

-765 KNKCSRDVFAKFKN
+765 KNKCSRDVFTKFKN

-926 EKFIINESSA
+926 EKFILND
-936 RRFPKNDFSIET
+936 RVPVRFPKNEFTMERVMT
-948 ICVRCCEIVKNNIF
+948 RACEIEKNNIF
-962 IKDFFDED
+962 IKEFFEEDI

>member
-73 YIRKSYGESKESGFN
+73 YIRKSYGDNKASSRDRENERKTTINNREE
-88 SYKEKR
+88 KEKNR
-94 SSNFYDKAERGNGLY
+94 QS
-109 SSSLESGK
+109 SGK
-117 DKENDRNYS
+117 DR
-126 KNKKNIDLSNIFLA
+126 KNKKNIDLSNIFLS
-140 RKNNFLNDEWIKYFA
+140 RKNNFLNDEWIKYLA

-178 PLTNGKKVV
+178 PLTNGKKVI

-245 FGAGNLKAI
+245 FGARNLKAI

-297 VDMEEFKDFNEVLI
+297 VDMGEFKDFNEVLT
-311 SGLKDNQSNVTN
+311 SGLKNKSSNNQANITNQSN
-323 LNSKTLEN
+323 
-331 KSTKNKSDNINQT
+331 
-344 NLNNKDLKEKSI
+344 NN
-356 NNQPNV
+356 
-362 TNKDNGSLENRLKS
+362 
-376 KYTDSQQRG
+376 
-385 ANQTYQ
+385 
-391 NNKVL
+391 
-396 ENKSTDKQLTNT
+396 STDKQLTNT
-408 NQTNRLNNTDHINN
+408 NQTNRLNNTN
-422 FKNNSTDNQANNT
+422 FKNNSTDNQSNNT
-435 NQTLINTG
+435 NQTLINIG

-457 KDNQSTRKDIEEKIS
+457 NDNQSTRKDIEEKIS
-472 PFNRGIDGYYYNL
+472 PFSRGIDGYYYNL

-551 LEINSEKYIRE
+551 LEMNNEKYIRE

-686 NITPWAIDEIKISS
+686 NITPWAIDEIKISN
-700 RYQKE
+700 RHQRE

-746 TEISDVSI
+746 SEIQDVSI

-765 KNKCSRDVFAKFKN
+765 KNKCSRDVFTKFKN

-926 EKFIINESSA
+926 EKFILND
-936 RRFPKNDFSIET
+936 RVPVRFPKNEFTMERVMT
-948 ICVRCCEIVKNNIF
+948 RACEIEKNNIF
-962 IKDFFDED
+962 IKEFFEEDI

>member
-1 MKYKYTKHGDEL
+1 MKYKYTKYGDEL

-73 YIRKSYGESKESGFN
+73 YIRKSYGDNKASSRDRENERKTTINNREE
-88 SYKEKR
+88 KEKNR
-94 SSNFYDKAERGNGLY
+94 QSN
-109 SSSLESGK
+109 GK
-117 DKENDRNYS
+117 DK
-126 KNKKNIDLSNIFLA
+126 KNKKDIDLSNIFLA
-140 RKNNFLNDEWIKYFA
+140 RKNNFLNDEWIKYLA

-297 VDMEEFKDFNEVLI
+297 VDMGEFKDFNEVLT
-311 SGLKDNQSNVTN
+311 SGLKNKSSNNQANITNQSN
-323 LNSKTLEN
+323 
-331 KSTKNKSDNINQT
+331 
-344 NLNNKDLKEKSI
+344 NN
-356 NNQPNV
+356 
-362 TNKDNGSLENRLKS
+362 
-376 KYTDSQQRG
+376 
-385 ANQTYQ
+385 
-391 NNKVL
+391 
-396 ENKSTDKQLTNT
+396 STDKQLTNT
-408 NQTNRLNNTDHINN
+408 NQTNRLNNTN
-422 FKNNSTDNQANNT
+422 FKNNSTDKQSNDT
-435 NQTLINTG
+435 NQTLINIG

-457 KDNQSTRKDIEEKIS
+457 NDNQSTRKDIEEKIS

-562 IEHYGIIEGKYYDT
+562 IEHYGIIDEKYYDT

-632 IEGTYPILEV
+632 VEGTYPILEV

-718 DNKTINQGNITSK
+718 DNKTINQGNITLK

-746 TEISDVSI
+746 SEIQDVSI

-765 KNKCSRDVFAKFKN
+765 KNKCSRDVFTKFKN

-926 EKFIINESSA
+926 EKFILND
-936 RRFPKNDFSIET
+936 RVPVRFPKNEFTMERVMT
-948 ICVRCCEIVKNNIF
+948 RACEIEKNNIF
-962 IKDFFDED
+962 IKEFFEEDI

>member
-34 AEGVYFCFSNNQGGR
+34 AKGVYFYFSNNQGGR

-73 YIRKSYGESKESGFN
+73 YIRKSYGDNKASSRDRENERKTTINNREE
-88 SYKEKR
+88 KEKNR
-94 SSNFYDKAERGNGLY
+94 QS
-109 SSSLESGK
+109 SGK
-117 DKENDRNYS
+117 DR
-126 KNKKNIDLSNIFLA
+126 KNKKDIDLSNIFLA
-140 RKNNFLNDEWIKYFA
+140 RKNNFLNDEWIKYLA
-155 SRCIGT
+155 SRCIRT

-220 IVIVE
+220 IMIVE

-271 DNDTQGKKSKNEI
+271 DNDTQGKKSKDEI

-292 EKLYE
+292 KKLYE
-297 VDMEEFKDFNEVLI
+297 VDMGEFKDFNEVLI
-311 SGLKDNQSNVTN
+311 SGLKDSQ
-323 LNSKTLEN
+323 LKGNS
-331 KSTKNKSDNINQT
+331 Q
-344 NLNNKDLKEKSI
+344 
-356 NNQPNV
+356 
-362 TNKDNGSLENRLKS
+362 DNGSLENRLKS
-376 KYTDSQQRG
+376 KYTDSQQTNQTNLNNNKSEKT
-385 ANQTYQ
+385 NQTYL
-391 NNKVL
+391 NNKIL

-408 NQTNRLNNTDHINN
+408 NQTNRLNNTNHNN
-422 FKNNSTDNQANNT
+422 FKNNSTDKQSNDT
-435 NQTLINTG
+435 NQTLINIG

-457 KDNQSTRKDIEEKIS
+457 NDNQSTRKDIEEKIS

-686 NITPWAIDEIKISS
+686 NITPWAIDEIKISN
-700 RYQKE
+700 RHQRE

-746 TEISDVSI
+746 SEIQDVSI

-765 KNKCSRDVFAKFKN
+765 KNKCSRDVFTKFKN

-926 EKFIINESSA
+926 EKFILND
-936 RRFPKNDFSIET
+936 RVPVRFPKNEFTMERVMT
-948 ICVRCCEIVKNNIF
+948 RACEIEKNNIF
-962 IKDFFDED
+962 IKEFFEEDI

>member
-1 MKYKYTKHGDEL
+1 MKYKYTKYGDEL

-73 YIRKSYGESKESGFN
+73 YIRKSYGDNKASSRDRENERKTTINNREE
-88 SYKEKR
+88 KEKNR
-94 SSNFYDKAERGNGLY
+94 QS
-109 SSSLESGK
+109 SGK
-117 DKENDRNYS
+117 DK
-126 KNKKNIDLSNIFLA
+126 KNKKDIDLSNIFLA
-140 RKNNFLNDEWIKYFA
+140 RKNNFLNDEWIKYLA

-170 GKNNTMMI
+170 EKNNTMMI

-225 GEIDLLSALEV
+225 GEIDLLSALEA

-297 VDMEEFKDFNEVLI
+297 VDMGEFKDFNEVLT
-311 SGLKDNQSNVTN
+311 SGLKNKSSNNQANITNQSN
-323 LNSKTLEN
+323 
-331 KSTKNKSDNINQT
+331 
-344 NLNNKDLKEKSI
+344 NN
-356 NNQPNV
+356 
-362 TNKDNGSLENRLKS
+362 
-376 KYTDSQQRG
+376 
-385 ANQTYQ
+385 
-391 NNKVL
+391 
-396 ENKSTDKQLTNT
+396 STDKQLTNT
-408 NQTNRLNNTDHINN
+408 NQTNRLNNTN
-422 FKNNSTDNQANNT
+422 FKNNSTDKQSNDT
-435 NQTLINTG
+435 NQTLINIG

-457 KDNQSTRKDIEEKIS
+457 NDNQSTRKDIEEKIS

-551 LEINSEKYIRE
+551 LEMNNEKYIRE
-562 IEHYGIIEGKYYDT
+562 IEHYGIIDEKYYDT

-739 PLIISGE
+739 PFIISGE

-765 KNKCSRDVFAKFKN
+765 KNKCSRDVFTKFKN

>member
-1 MKYKYTKHGDEL
+1 MKYKYTKYGDEL

-49 VEDLAKYDFDIG
+49 VEDLTKYDFDIG

-73 YIRKSYGESKESGFN
+73 YIRKSYGDNKASSRDRENERKTTINNREE
-88 SYKEKR
+88 KEKNR
-94 SSNFYDKAERGNGLY
+94 QS
-109 SSSLESGK
+109 SGK
-117 DKENDRNYS
+117 DR
-126 KNKKNIDLSNIFLA
+126 KNKKNIDLSNIFLS
-140 RKNNFLNDEWIKYFA
+140 RKNNFLNDEWIKYLA

-297 VDMEEFKDFNEVLI
+297 VDMGEFKDFNEVLT
-311 SGLKDNQSNVTN
+311 SGLKNKSSNNQANITNQSN
-323 LNSKTLEN
+323 
-331 KSTKNKSDNINQT
+331 
-344 NLNNKDLKEKSI
+344 NN
-356 NNQPNV
+356 
-362 TNKDNGSLENRLKS
+362 
-376 KYTDSQQRG
+376 
-385 ANQTYQ
+385 
-391 NNKVL
+391 
-396 ENKSTDKQLTNT
+396 STDKQLTNT
-408 NQTNRLNNTDHINN
+408 NQTNRLNNTN
-422 FKNNSTDNQANNT
+422 FKNNSTDNQSNNT
-435 NQTLINTG
+435 NQTLINIG

-457 KDNQSTRKDIEEKIS
+457 NDNQSTRKDIEEKIS
-472 PFNRGIDGYYYNL
+472 PFSRGIDGYYYNL

-792 DRLNNGKIVL
+792 DRLTNGKIIL
-802 PDWEVKNKLDQV
+802 PDWEVKNKLSEV

-926 EKFIINESSA
+926 EKFILND
-936 RRFPKNDFSIET
+936 RVPVRFPKNEFTMERVMT
-948 ICVRCCEIVKNNIF
+948 RACEIEKNNIF
-962 IKDFFDED
+962 IKEFFEEDI

>member
-1 MKYKYTKHGDEL
+1 MKYKYTKYGDEL

-34 AEGVYFCFSNNQGGR
+34 AEGVYFCFSNNQGGH
-49 VEDLAKYDFDIG
+49 VEDLAKYGFDIG

-73 YIRKSYGESKESGFN
+73 YIRKSYGDNKASSRDRENERKTTINNREE
-88 SYKEKR
+88 KEKNR
-94 SSNFYDKAERGNGLY
+94 QS
-109 SSSLESGK
+109 SGK
-117 DKENDRNYS
+117 DK
-126 KNKKNIDLSNIFLA
+126 KNKKDIDLSNIFLS
-140 RKNNFLNDEWIKYFA
+140 RKNNFLNSDWIKYLA

-236 GFLNVVSLP
+236 EFLNVVSLP

-297 VDMEEFKDFNEVLI
+297 VDMGEFKDFNEVLT
-311 SGLKDNQSNVTN
+311 SGLKNKSSNNQANITNQSN
-323 LNSKTLEN
+323 
-331 KSTKNKSDNINQT
+331 
-344 NLNNKDLKEKSI
+344 NN
-356 NNQPNV
+356 
-362 TNKDNGSLENRLKS
+362 
-376 KYTDSQQRG
+376 
-385 ANQTYQ
+385 
-391 NNKVL
+391 
-396 ENKSTDKQLTNT
+396 STDKQLTNT
-408 NQTNRLNNTDHINN
+408 NQTNRLNNTN
-422 FKNNSTDNQANNT
+422 FKNNSTDKQSNDT
-435 NQTLINTG
+435 NQTLINIG

-457 KDNQSTRKDIEEKIS
+457 NDNQSTRKDIEEKIS

-746 TEISDVSI
+746 SEIQDVSI

-765 KNKCSRDVFAKFKN
+765 KNKCSRDVFTKFKN

-838 FNGDLED
+838 FSGDLED

-926 EKFIINESSA
+926 EKFILND
-936 RRFPKNDFSIET
+936 RVPVRFPKNEFTMERVMT
-948 ICVRCCEIVKNNIF
+948 RACEIEKNNIF
-962 IKDFFDED
+962 IKEFFEEDI

>member
-1 MKYKYTKHGDEL
+1 MEYKYTKHGDEL

-24 KENPDFAINV
+24 KENPDFAINT

-73 YIRKSYGESKESGFN
+73 YIRKSYGDNKASSRDRENERKTTINNREE
-88 SYKEKR
+88 KEKNR
-94 SSNFYDKAERGNGLY
+94 QS
-109 SSSLESGK
+109 SGK
-117 DKENDRNYS
+117 DK
-126 KNKKNIDLSNIFLA
+126 KNKKDIDLSNIFLA
-140 RKNNFLNDEWIKYFA
+140 RKNNFLNDEWIKYLA

-225 GEIDLLSALEV
+225 GEIDLLSALEA

-297 VDMEEFKDFNEVLI
+297 VDMGEFKDFNEVLT
-311 SGLKDNQSNVTN
+311 SGLKNKSSNNQANITNQSN
-323 LNSKTLEN
+323 
-331 KSTKNKSDNINQT
+331 
-344 NLNNKDLKEKSI
+344 NN
-356 NNQPNV
+356 
-362 TNKDNGSLENRLKS
+362 
-376 KYTDSQQRG
+376 
-385 ANQTYQ
+385 
-391 NNKVL
+391 
-396 ENKSTDKQLTNT
+396 STDKQLTNT
-408 NQTNRLNNTDHINN
+408 NQTNRLNNTN
-422 FKNNSTDNQANNT
+422 FKNNSTDNQSNNT
-435 NQTLINTG
+435 NQTLINIG

-457 KDNQSTRKDIEEKIS
+457 NDNQSIRKDIEEKIS
-472 PFNRGIDGYYYNL
+472 PFSKGIDGYYYNL

-551 LEINSEKYIRE
+551 LEMNNEKYIRE
-562 IEHYGIIEGKYYDT
+562 IEHYGIIDGKYYDT

-686 NITPWAIDEIKISS
+686 NITPWAIDEIKISN
-700 RYQKE
+700 RHQRE

-926 EKFIINESSA
+926 EKFIINDRVSI
-936 RRFPKNDFSIET
+936 RFPKNEFTIET
-948 ICVRCCEIVKNNIF
+948 SIAKACEIVKNKIF
-962 IKDFFDED
+962 IKDFFEEEV

>member
-49 VEDLAKYDFDIG
+49 VEDLAKYSFDIG

-73 YIRKSYGESKESGFN
+73 YIRKSYGDSKESGFN

-94 SSNFYDKAERGNGLY
+94 SSNFYDKAEREEKGNGLY
-109 SSSLESGK
+109 SSSLENGK
-117 DKENDRNYS
+117 DR
-126 KNKKNIDLSNIFLA
+126 KNIDLSNIFLA
-140 RKNNFLNDEWIKYFA
+140 RKNNFLNDEWIKYLA

-178 PLTNGKKVV
+178 PLTNGKKVI

-297 VDMEEFKDFNEVLI
+297 VDMGEFKDFNEVLI

-331 KSTKNKSDNINQT
+331 KSTKNKSDN
-344 NLNNKDLKEKSI
+344 
-356 NNQPNV
+356 
-362 TNKDNGSLENRLKS
+362 
-376 KYTDSQQRG
+376 
-385 ANQTYQ
+385 
-391 NNKVL
+391 
-396 ENKSTDKQLTNT
+396 T
-408 NQTNRLNNTDHINN
+408 NQTNRLNNTNHNN
-422 FKNNSTDNQANNT
+422 FKNNSTDNKSNNT
-435 NQTLINTG
+435 NQTLINIG
-443 KERLIKILDNPIKI
+443 KERLIKILDNPTKI
-457 KDNQSTRKDIEEKIS
+457 NDNQSIRKDIEEKIS
-472 PFNRGIDGYYYNL
+472 PFSKGIDGYYYNL

-551 LEINSEKYIRE
+551 LEMNNEKYIRE
-562 IEHYGIIEGKYYDT
+562 IEHYGIIDEKYYDT

-632 IEGTYPILEV
+632 IDGTYPILEV

>member
-49 VEDLAKYDFDIG
+49 VEDLTKYDFDIG

-94 SSNFYDKAERGNGLY
+94 SSNFYDKAEREEKGNGLY

-140 RKNNFLNDEWIKYFA
+140 RKNNFLNDEWIKYLA

-271 DNDTQGKKSKNEI
+271 DNDTQGKKSKDEI

-297 VDMEEFKDFNEVLI
+297 VDMGEFKDFNEVLI
-311 SGLKDNQSNVTN
+311 SGLKDSQ
-323 LNSKTLEN
+323 LKGNS
-331 KSTKNKSDNINQT
+331 Q
-344 NLNNKDLKEKSI
+344 
-356 NNQPNV
+356 
-362 TNKDNGSLENRLKS
+362 DNGSLENRLKS
-376 KYTDSQQRG
+376 KYTDNQQRG
-385 ANQTYQ
+385 TNQDNL
-391 NNKVL
+391 NNQGLK
-396 ENKSTDKQLTNT
+396 EKSINNQSNINNRNNNNSTDKQLTNT
-408 NQTNRLNNTDHINN
+408 NQTNRLNNTN
-422 FKNNSTDNQANNT
+422 FKNNSTDKQSNDT
-435 NQTLINTG
+435 NQTLINIG

-926 EKFIINESSA
+926 EKFIINDRVSI
-936 RRFPKNDFSIET
+936 RFPKNEFTIET
-948 ICVRCCEIVKNNIF
+948 SIAKACEIVKNKIF
-962 IKDFFDED
+962 IKDFFEEEV

>member
-1 MKYKYTKHGDEL
+1 MKYKYTKSGDEL
-13 RFNYCPICDKV
+13 RFNYCPICH
-24 KENPDFAINV
+24 KEKDNPDFAINV
-34 AEGVYFCFSNNQGGR
+34 AEGIYFCFSNNQGGR
-49 VEDLAKYDFDIG
+49 VEDLAKYGFDIG
-61 EIPELRKFIKKS
+61 EIPELRGFYRENNKGLSRGTGENKKS
-73 YIRKSYGESKESGFN
+73 YIRKNYGDSKECGRKTTINSRENIEEKESGFYN
-88 SYKEKR
+88 SFGRDNQENTRERNNNKIGKESVR
-94 SSNFYDKAERGNGLY
+94 DKTK
-109 SSSLESGK
+109 K
-117 DKENDRNYS
+117 D
-126 KNKKNIDLSNIFLA
+126 IDLSSVFLA
-140 RKNNFLNDEWIKYFA
+140 RKNNFLNSDWIKYLE
-155 SRCIGT
+155 SRGISG

-170 GKNNTMMI
+170 GKSNTMMM

-187 GIKYRTLD
+187 GIKYRTID
-195 KKIFSERDSQSDYL
+195 KKIFSEKESQSDYL
-209 MNWQLVKDFKY
+209 LGWQLVKDFKY

-236 GFLNVVSLP
+236 GFESVVSLP
-245 FGAGNLKAI
+245 FGAGNLKSI
-254 ENQKDWLSK
+254 ENQKDWLSR

-271 DNDTQGKKSKNEI
+271 DNDTQGKKSKDEI
-284 IKILSNVK
+284 IKILSNIK

-297 VDMEEFKDFNEVLI
+297 VDMGEFKDFNEVLT
-311 SGLKDNQSNVTN
+311 SGLQNKSSNNQSNITN
-323 LNSKTLEN
+323 QS
-331 KSTKNKSDNINQT
+331 
-344 NLNNKDLKEKSI
+344 NN
-356 NNQPNV
+356 N
-362 TNKDNGSLENRLKS
+362 
-376 KYTDSQQRG
+376 
-385 ANQTYQ
+385 
-391 NNKVL
+391 
-396 ENKSTDKQLTNT
+396 STDKQLTNT
-408 NQTNRLNNTDHINN
+408 NQTNRLNNTNHNNN
-422 FKNNSTDNQANNT
+422 FKNNSTDNKSNNT
-435 NQTLINTG
+435 NQTLINIG
-443 KERLIKILDNPIKI
+443 KERLIKIIENPIKI
-457 KDNQSTRKDIEEKIS
+457 KSSEDIKKDLEKKIS
-472 PFNRGIDGYYYNL
+472 SFSRGIDGYYYNL

-502 YIFGTVTT
+502 YIFGVVSI

-551 LEINSEKYIRE
+551 LERNSEKYIRE

-612 LRKDTNQSLLGIC
+612 LRNDINQSLLGIC

-686 NITPWAIDEIKISS
+686 NITPWAIDEIKISN

-746 TEISDVSI
+746 SEIQDVSI
-754 KNRTISIELNQ
+754 KNRTISIDLNQ
-765 KNKCSRDVFAKFKN
+765 KNKCGRDIFAKFKN

-792 DRLNNGKIVL
+792 DRLTNGKIVL
-802 PDWEVKNKLDQV
+802 PDWEIKNKLDQV

-824 CILTGLKALERVMP
+824 CILTGLKALERIMP

-872 RDSGKDVSHFYQIKG
+872 RDSGKDISHFYQIKG

-926 EKFIINESSA
+926 EKFIINDRVSI
-936 RRFPKNDFSIET
+936 RFPKNEFTIET
-948 ICVRCCEIVKNNIF
+948 SIAKACEIVKNKIF
-962 IKDFFDED
+962 IKDFFEEEV

>member
-1 MKYKYTKHGDEL
+1 MKYKYTKYGDEL

-297 VDMEEFKDFNEVLI
+297 VDMGEFKDFNEVLT
-311 SGLKDNQSNVTN
+311 SGLKNKSSNNQANITNQSN
-323 LNSKTLEN
+323 
-331 KSTKNKSDNINQT
+331 
-344 NLNNKDLKEKSI
+344 NN
-356 NNQPNV
+356 
-362 TNKDNGSLENRLKS
+362 
-376 KYTDSQQRG
+376 
-385 ANQTYQ
+385 
-391 NNKVL
+391 
-396 ENKSTDKQLTNT
+396 STDKQLTNT
-408 NQTNRLNNTDHINN
+408 NQTNRLNNTN
-422 FKNNSTDNQANNT
+422 FKNNSTDNQSNNT
-435 NQTLINTG
+435 NQTLINIG

-457 KDNQSTRKDIEEKIS
+457 KDNQSIRKDIEKKIS
-472 PFNRGIDGYYYNL
+472 PFSKGIDGYYYNL

-551 LEINSEKYIRE
+551 LEMNNEKYIRE

-686 NITPWAIDEIKISS
+686 NITPWAIDEIKISN
-700 RYQKE
+700 RHQRE

-746 TEISDVSI
+746 SEIQDVSI

-765 KNKCSRDVFAKFKN
+765 KNKCSRDVFTKFKN

-926 EKFIINESSA
+926 EKFILND
-936 RRFPKNDFSIET
+936 RVPVRFPKNEFTMETTLTRACQIEN
-948 ICVRCCEIVKNNIF
+948 NNIF
-962 IKDFFDED
+962 IKEFLTED

>member
-1 MKYKYTKHGDEL
+1 M
-13 RFNYCPICDKV
+13 
-24 KENPDFAINV
+24 
-34 AEGVYFCFSNNQGGR
+34 
-49 VEDLAKYDFDIG
+49 
-61 EIPELRKFIKKS
+61 
-73 YIRKSYGESKESGFN
+73 
-88 SYKEKR
+88 
-94 SSNFYDKAERGNGLY
+94 
-109 SSSLESGK
+109 
-117 DKENDRNYS
+117 
-126 KNKKNIDLSNIFLA
+126 
-140 RKNNFLNDEWIKYFA
+140 
-155 SRCIGT
+155 
-161 KYLKKIARL
+161 
-170 GKNNTMMI
+170 
-178 PLTNGKKVV
+178 
-187 GIKYRTLD
+187 
-195 KKIFSERDSQSDYL
+195 
-209 MNWQLVKDFKY
+209 
-220 IVIVE
+220 
-225 GEIDLLSALEV
+225 
-236 GFLNVVSLP
+236 
-245 FGAGNLKAI
+245 
-254 ENQKDWLSK
+254 
-263 FEKIIIAT
+263 
-271 DNDTQGKKSKNEI
+271 
-284 IKILSNVK
+284 
-292 EKLYE
+292 
-297 VDMEEFKDFNEVLI
+297 DMGEFKDFNEVLT
-311 SGLKDNQSNVTN
+311 SGLKNKSSNNQANITNQSN
-323 LNSKTLEN
+323 
-331 KSTKNKSDNINQT
+331 
-344 NLNNKDLKEKSI
+344 NN
-356 NNQPNV
+356 
-362 TNKDNGSLENRLKS
+362 
-376 KYTDSQQRG
+376 
-385 ANQTYQ
+385 
-391 NNKVL
+391 
-396 ENKSTDKQLTNT
+396 STDKQLTNT
-408 NQTNRLNNTDHINN
+408 NQTNRLNNTN
-422 FKNNSTDNQANNT
+422 FKNNSTDKQSNDT
-435 NQTLINTG
+435 NQTLINIG

-457 KDNQSTRKDIEEKIS
+457 NDNQSTRKDIEEKIS
-472 PFNRGIDGYYYNL
+472 PFSRGIDGYYYNL

-551 LEINSEKYIRE
+551 LEMNNEKYIRE

-926 EKFIINESSA
+926 EKFIINDRVSI
-936 RRFPKNDFSIET
+936 RFPKNEFTIET
-948 ICVRCCEIVKNNIF
+948 SIAKACEIVKNKIF
-962 IKDFFDED
+962 IKDFFEEEV

>member
-49 VEDLAKYDFDIG
+49 VEDLAKYSFDIG

-73 YIRKSYGESKESGFN
+73 YIRKSYGDSKESGFN

-94 SSNFYDKAERGNGLY
+94 SSNFYDKAEREEKGNGLY
-109 SSSLESGK
+109 SSSLENGK
-117 DKENDRNYS
+117 DR
-126 KNKKNIDLSNIFLA
+126 KNIDLSNIFLA
-140 RKNNFLNDEWIKYFA
+140 RKNNFLNDEWIKYLA

-178 PLTNGKKVV
+178 PLTNGKKVI

-236 GFLNVVSLP
+236 GFESVVSLP

-297 VDMEEFKDFNEVLI
+297 VDMGEFKDFNEVLI

-331 KSTKNKSDNINQT
+331 KSTKNKSDN
-344 NLNNKDLKEKSI
+344 
-356 NNQPNV
+356 
-362 TNKDNGSLENRLKS
+362 
-376 KYTDSQQRG
+376 
-385 ANQTYQ
+385 
-391 NNKVL
+391 
-396 ENKSTDKQLTNT
+396 T
-408 NQTNRLNNTDHINN
+408 NQTNRLNNTNHNN
-422 FKNNSTDNQANNT
+422 FKNNSTDNKSNNT
-435 NQTLINTG
+435 NQTLINIG
-443 KERLIKILDNPIKI
+443 KERLIKILDNPTKI
-457 KDNQSTRKDIEEKIS
+457 NDNQSIRKDIEEKIS
-472 PFNRGIDGYYYNL
+472 PFSKGIDGYYYNL

-551 LEINSEKYIRE
+551 LEMNNEKYIRE
-562 IEHYGIIEGKYYDT
+562 IEHYGIIDEKYYDT

-632 IEGTYPILEV
+632 IDGTYPILEV

>member
-1 MKYKYTKHGDEL
+1 MKYKYTKYGDEL

-73 YIRKSYGESKESGFN
+73 YIRKSYGDNKASSRDRENERKTTINNREE
-88 SYKEKR
+88 KEKNR
-94 SSNFYDKAERGNGLY
+94 QS
-109 SSSLESGK
+109 SGK
-117 DKENDRNYS
+117 DK
-126 KNKKNIDLSNIFLA
+126 KNKKDIDLSNIFLA
-140 RKNNFLNDEWIKYFA
+140 RKNNFLNDEWIKYLA

-220 IVIVE
+220 IAIVE
-225 GEIDLLSALEV
+225 GEIDLLSALEA

-297 VDMEEFKDFNEVLI
+297 VDMGEFKDFNEVLI
-311 SGLKDNQSNVTN
+311 SGLKNKSSNNQANITNQSN
-323 LNSKTLEN
+323 
-331 KSTKNKSDNINQT
+331 
-344 NLNNKDLKEKSI
+344 NN
-356 NNQPNV
+356 
-362 TNKDNGSLENRLKS
+362 
-376 KYTDSQQRG
+376 
-385 ANQTYQ
+385 
-391 NNKVL
+391 
-396 ENKSTDKQLTNT
+396 STDKQLTNT
-408 NQTNRLNNTDHINN
+408 NQTNRLNNTN
-422 FKNNSTDNQANNT
+422 FKNNSTDNQSNNT
-435 NQTLINTG
+435 NQTLINIG

-457 KDNQSTRKDIEEKIS
+457 NDNQSIRKDIEEKIS
-472 PFNRGIDGYYYNL
+472 PFSKGIDGYYYNL

-551 LEINSEKYIRE
+551 LEMNNEKYIRE
-562 IEHYGIIEGKYYDT
+562 IEHYGIIDGKYYDT

-686 NITPWAIDEIKISS
+686 NITPWAIDEIKISN
-700 RYQKE
+700 RHQRE

-746 TEISDVSI
+746 SEIQDVSI

-765 KNKCSRDVFAKFKN
+765 KNKCSRDVFTKLKN

-926 EKFIINESSA
+926 EKFILND
-936 RRFPKNDFSIET
+936 RVPVRFPKNEFTMERVMT
-948 ICVRCCEIVKNNIF
+948 RACEIEKNNIF
-962 IKDFFDED
+962 IKEFFEEDI